1 MVINAKDR
9 FAELPEKEKLAIR
22 KRADELYAEVTGGA
36 SRKFQAP
43 RKAAPNPRKKAAK

>member
-9 FAELPEKEKLAIR
+9 FAELPEKEKQAIR
-22 KRADELYAEVTGGA
+22 KRADELYAEITGGA

-43 RKAAPNPRKKAAK
+43 REAAPKPRKKAAK